1 MSLKNKIILDINKE
15 QLIIILND
23 LTKKY
28 EQEIDSSKNNLEY
41 LNIFGSISSSNVQL
55 RTKALGGISARLA
68 QLNSNEKGVPIAQ
81 QVLNDLDL
89 IDSSSDTVEL
99 QVDRSSIIY
108 ILEDAIKFYED
119 EIELNKYRIE
129 KYMIVIDRD
138 IKSKN
143 KSDLYYLEVLEK
155 AKDEILNC
163 QQMINL
169 IKELFISMG
178 YCY

>member
-1 MSLKNKIILDINKE
+1 M
-15 QLIIILND
+15 
-23 LTKKY
+23 
-28 EQEIDSSKNNLEY
+28 
-41 LNIFGSISSSNVQL
+41 
-55 RTKALGGISARLA
+55 
-68 QLNSNEKGVPIAQ
+68 PIAQ

-155 AKDEILNC
+155 AKNEILNC